1 MAFYSQ
7 SFRTEGFATVSQD
20 SDQEKTESPTAHR
33 LEKAREEGQI
43 PRSRELTSILMLVTG
58 LSILWVG
65 GEWMGRKLGAL
76 VADGLVFNHSVVS
89 DTSQMLHQIANLLMQ
104 AVLAILPMMFGL
116 VVMAIAA
123 PMLLG
128 GLVISGKSI
137 KFDFGKMNPIKG
149 LAKLVSAQSAAEL
162 LKAVLKA
169 TLVGVVTWLYI
180 WHHWAEMLRLIS
192 ESPVTALASALN
204 MIAMCSILVVLGLSP
219 MVGFDVFFQLYSYF
233 KNLRMSR
240 QDIMDEHKQQ
250 EGDPHVKG
258 RIRQQMRAAA
268 RRRMMQDVPKADVI
282 VTNPTHYSVALQYDE
297 KKMSAPKVLAKGAG
311 EIALRIRELG
321 KEHRIP
327 ILEAPP
333 LARALYR
340 HSEIGQHI
348 PGTLYAAVA
357 EVLAWVWQLRRWKV
371 EGGLI
376 PKRPVKL
383 PVPDALDF
391 AGEQKSDG

>member
-1 MAFYSQ
+1 M
-7 SFRTEGFATVSQD
+7 SQD
-20 SDQEKTESPTAHR
+20 SDEEKTESPTAHR

-58 LSILWVG
+58 LSILWAG

-89 DTSQMLHQIANLLMQ
+89 DTSQMLRQISDLLMQ
-104 AVLAILPMMFGL
+104 AVMAILPMMFGL

-128 GLVISGKSI
+128 GLVISGKAI
-137 KFDFGKMNPIKG
+137 KFDVGKMNPIKG
-149 LAKLVSAQSAAEL
+149 LGKMISAQSAAEL

-169 TLVGVVTWLYI
+169 VLVGVVAWIYI
-180 WHHWAEMLRLIS
+180 HNHWAEMLHLIS
-192 ESPVTALASALN
+192 ESPVTALAGSLN
-204 MIAMCSILVVLGLSP
+204 MIAMCSILIVLGLSP

-240 QDIMDEHKQQ
+240 QDITDEHKQQ

-268 RRRMMQDVPKADVI
+268 RRRMMSDVPKADVI
-282 VTNPTHYSVALQYDE
+282 VTNPTHYAVALQYDE

-311 EIALRIRELG
+311 EIALRIREMG

>member
-1 MAFYSQ
+1 M
-7 SFRTEGFATVSQD
+7 SQD
-20 SDQEKTESPTAHR
+20 SDEEKTESPTAHR

-58 LSILWVG
+58 LSILWAG

-76 VADGLVFNHSVVS
+76 VADGLVFNHSMVS
-89 DTSQMLHQIANLLMQ
+89 DTSQMLRQISDLLMQ
-104 AVLAILPMMFGL
+104 AVMAILPMMFGL

-128 GLVISGKSI
+128 GLVISGKAI
-137 KFDFGKMNPIKG
+137 KFDVGKMNPIKG
-149 LAKLVSAQSAAEL
+149 LGKMVSAQSAAEL

-169 TLVGVVTWLYI
+169 VLVVAVAGLYL
-180 WHHWAEMLRLIS
+180 WHHWAEMLHLIS
-192 ESPVTALASALN
+192 ESPITALAGSLN
-204 MIAMCSILVVLGLSP
+204 MIAMCSILIVLGLSP

-240 QDIMDEHKQQ
+240 QDITDEHKQQ

-268 RRRMMQDVPKADVI
+268 RRRMMSDVPKADVI
-282 VTNPTHYSVALQYDE
+282 VTNPTHYAVALQYDE

-311 EIALRIRELG
+311 EIALRIREMG

>member
-1 MAFYSQ
+1 M
-7 SFRTEGFATVSQD
+7 SQD
-20 SDQEKTESPTAHR
+20 SDEEKTESPTAHR

-43 PRSRELTSILMLVTG
+43 PRSRELTSMLMLLTG
-58 LSILWVG
+58 LGILWAG

-76 VADGLVFNHSVVS
+76 VADGLMFNHSVVS
-89 DTSQMLHQIANLLMQ
+89 DTSQMLHQIANLISQ
-104 AVLAILPMMFGL
+104 AVVAILPMMIGL
-116 VVMAIAA
+116 VLVAIAA

-128 GLVISGKSI
+128 GVNISSKAI
-137 KFDFGKMNPIKG
+137 KFDLGKMNPLKG
-149 LAKLVSAQSAAEL
+149 LKKMVSAQTAAEL

-169 TLVGVVTWLYI
+169 ILVGCVAGFFI
-180 WHHWAEMLRLIS
+180 WRHWSEMLHLIS
-192 ESPVTALASALN
+192 ESPVTALAGSLN
-204 MIAMCSILVVLGLSP
+204 MIALCCVLVVLGLTP
-219 MVGFDVFFQLYSYF
+219 MVGFDVIFQLWSHI

-240 QDIMDEHKQQ
+240 QDIRDEHKQQ

-268 RRRMMQDVPKADVI
+268 RRRMMADVPKADVI

-297 KKMSAPKVLAKGAG
+297 KKMSSPKVVAKGAG
-311 EIALRIRELG
+311 EVALRIRELG
-321 KEHRIP
+321 AEHRVP

-333 LARALYR
+333 LARALFR

-357 EVLAWVWQLRRWKV
+357 EVLAWVWQLRRWKM

-376 PKRPVKL
+376 PKKPDNL
-383 PVPDALDF
+383 PVPEGLDF
-391 AGEQKSDG
+391 AGEQKSDV

>member
-1 MAFYSQ
+1 
-7 SFRTEGFATVSQD
+7 
-20 SDQEKTESPTAHR
+20 
-33 LEKAREEGQI
+33 
-43 PRSRELTSILMLVTG
+43 
-58 LSILWVG
+58 
-65 GEWMGRKLGAL
+65 
-76 VADGLVFNHSVVS
+76 
-89 DTSQMLHQIANLLMQ
+89 MQ

-219 MVGFDVFFQLYSYF
+219 MVGFDVFFQVYSYF

-383 PVPDALDF
+383 PVPDGLDF
-391 AGEQKSDG
+391 VGEQKSDG

>member
-1 MAFYSQ
+1 
-7 SFRTEGFATVSQD
+7 VSQD
-20 SDQEKTESPTAHR
+20 SDEEKTESPTAHR

-58 LSILWVG
+58 LSILWAG

-89 DTSQMLHQIANLLMQ
+89 DTSQMLRQISDLLMQ
-104 AVLAILPMMFGL
+104 AVMAILPMMFGL

-128 GLVISGKSI
+128 GLVISGKAI
-137 KFDFGKMNPIKG
+137 KFDVGKMNPIKG
-149 LAKLVSAQSAAEL
+149 LGKMISAQSAAEL

-169 TLVGVVTWLYI
+169 VLVGVVAWIYI
-180 WHHWAEMLRLIS
+180 HNHWAEMLHLIS
-192 ESPVTALASALN
+192 ESPVTALAGSLN
-204 MIAMCSILVVLGLSP
+204 MIAMCSILIVLGLSP

-240 QDIMDEHKQQ
+240 QDITDEHKQQ

-268 RRRMMQDVPKADVI
+268 RRRMMSDVPKADVI
-282 VTNPTHYSVALQYDE
+282 VTNPTHYAVALQYDE

-311 EIALRIRELG
+311 EIALRIREMG